1 MINLED
7 NAMVSSKKDLELR
20 LADQHTLSNIFP
32 EVENI
37 QELSSYSWRK
47 QSFYNGDVLFK
58 PGQPCN
64 RFMLIGKGIVRV
76 ELQNAQ
82 LRSILLYRIDP
93 GQLCIHSLINLIND
107 EDYSFIATAD
117 TDGWF
122 CWADKQQFHAWM
134 ESSADFNQW
143 VLNNIGTRFKQVV
156 NRFAQHA
163 FLPVEARLA
172 GLLIEK
178 MGAEQTVKIK
188 QSELASELGTARE
201 LVSRYLSRWQKQGM
215 LETHRGQIKIIQIE
229 TLVDI
234 AV

>member
-1 MINLED
+1 MS
-7 NAMVSSKKDLELR
+7 VSKKDMELKM
-20 LADQHTLSNIFP
+20 ADQSALSNLFP
-32 EVENI
+32 EVGNI
-37 QELSSYSWRK
+37 QDLSSYSWKK
-47 QSFYNGDVLFK
+47 QSFRKGETLFK

-64 RFMLIGKGIVRV
+64 RFMLLGKGVVRV
-76 ELQNAQ
+76 ELQNFQ
-82 LRSILLYRIDP
+82 SRSMLLYRIEP

-117 TDGWF
+117 SDGWF
-122 CWADKQQFHAWM
+122 CWADKQQFHDWM
-134 ESSADFNQW
+134 ENSEHFHHW

-156 NRFAQHA
+156 DRFAQHA
-163 FLPVEARLA
+163 FLSVEARLA

-178 MGAEQTVKIK
+178 MGAEQIVVIK

-201 LVSRYLSRWQKQGM
+201 IVSRYLSRWKKQGI
-215 LETHRGQIKIIQIE
+215 LETRRGEVEIIQIE

>member
-1 MINLED
+1 MS
-7 NAMVSSKKDLELR
+7 AQKKELELKM
-20 LADQHTLSNIFP
+20 AGQSTLSDVFP
-32 EVENI
+32 EIAEI

-47 QSFYNGDVLFK
+47 QSFYKGEVLFK

-64 RFMLIGKGIVRV
+64 RFMLLGKGVVRV
-76 ELQNAQ
+76 ELKNKQS
-82 LRSILLYRIDP
+82 RSMLLYRIAP

-107 EDYSFIATAD
+107 DDYNFIATAD

-122 CWADKQQFHAWM
+122 CWADKAQFNKWM
-134 ESSADFNQW
+134 DSSSQLHHW

-156 NRFAQHA
+156 DRFAQHA
-163 FLPVEARLA
+163 FIPVDARLA

-178 MGAEQTVKIK
+178 MGAEQIVKIK
-188 QSELASELGTARE
+188 QSELAAELGTARE
-201 LVSRYLSRWQKQGM
+201 IVSRYLSRWQKENI
-215 LETHRGQIKIIQIE
+215 LETGRGIIKIIDIE